1 MIDPLDILG
10 LAAGCCSTFALA
22 PQAVK
27 VWKYHK
33 VDQLSL
39 GMLVLMQTGCILWL
53 SYGLFR
59 ADISIIWANAVA
71 FIFIVYMLSKKI
83 VDDRSRRQHESST

>member
-1 MIDPLDILG
+1 MIEPLDILG

-27 VWKYHK
+27 VWKYQK

-71 FIFIVYMLSKKI
+71 FCFIIYMLSKKI
-83 VDDRSRRQHESST
+83 ADDRRRAQATS